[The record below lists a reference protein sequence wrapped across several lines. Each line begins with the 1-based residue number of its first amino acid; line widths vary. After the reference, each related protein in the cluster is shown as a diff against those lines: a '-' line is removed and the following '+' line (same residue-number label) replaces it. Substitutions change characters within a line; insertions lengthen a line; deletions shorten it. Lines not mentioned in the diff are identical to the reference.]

1 MAGDRTIPRLWRDAV
16 AKNTGTAYLVE
27 GADGWQGIS
36 WAEAAERVEL
46 LANGLLA
53 RGVRKG
59 DAFAILARTSLE
71 WALFDFALA
80 HVGAVGAAIYAN
92 SSPRTPATSSSTR
105 RRSGSSARTR
115 RSGEGRGGAGPLPRL
130 QHVLTYAD
138 LPALEDEG
146 RAYREAHP
154 EALDDAVAAIDE
166 EDLFTFIYTSGTT
179 GPPKGCMIRH
189 RNYYV
194 MVSVVDQMPRYID
207 PGDVMLLFLPLAHNF
222 GRLAHLSG
230 PFVGITIAFLP
241 DPLEVARAMPEVRP
255 MIMPSV
261 PRVYEKVHTAV
272 SSAFD
277 DATGVRRKLVDWALG
292 VGREAS
298 ALRAQGRRSPRARV
312 PAPAGR
318 PPRLRE
324 GEGAARWPPADADLR
339 WGAAREGD
347 RRVLRR
353 ARDPDPRGLRPD
365 RVHDGGD
372 DQPHRSVPLR
382 HRRPGAAGLRAPGR
396 RRRRAARQERDG
408 LRRVLQG
415 GRGDGRGARRGRLAP
430 HRRHRDDRR
439 DGFVTITDRKKDI
452 IVTAGGKNI
461 APQNLENDLKTS
473 KYVSQAIVIGD
484 RRPYPAALITL
495 DPVEIGKWAAEQGLD
510 GDVAALATDP
520 KVTEL
525 VAGIVDD
532 VNSERSRYE
541 QLKRFRILD
550 RDFELAQ
557 EELTPTLKLKRRVV
571 LEHFADEVE
580 RLYDTAPAP
589 VVAGSTCPTEV
600 GHQARRPTSV
610 GHRHSGV
617 T

>member
-1 MAGDRTIPRLWRDAV
+1 MAGNRTIPRLWRDAV

-27 GADGWQGIS
+27 GAAGWQEIS
-36 WAEAAERVEL
+36 WADAAERVEL
-46 LANGLLA
+46 MANGLLA

-92 SSPRTPATSSSTR
+92 SSPQD
-105 RRSGSSARTR
+105 ARYIVGHSEAVGILCEDEEQR
-115 RSGEGRGGAGPLPRL
+115 AKIEAGRDTLPRL
-130 QHVLTYAD
+130 EHVLTYAD
-138 LPALEDEG
+138 LPALEGEG

-298 ALRAQGRRSPRARV
+298 ALRAQGTPLPRGLAFRH
-312 PAPAGR
+312 
-318 PPRLRE
+318 RLADRLVFAKVRE
-324 GEGAARWPPADADLR
+324 RLGGPPADADLR
-339 WGAAREGD
+339 WCAAREGD

-353 ARDPDPRGLRPD
+353 AR
-365 RVHDGGD
+365 
-372 DQPHRSVPLR
+372 RS
-382 HRRPGAAGLRAPGR
+382 GSSRA
-396 RRRRAARQERDG
+396 
-408 LRRVLQG
+408 
-415 GRGDGRGARRGRLAP
+415 
-430 HRRHRDDRR
+430 
-439 DGFVTITDRKKDI
+439 
-452 IVTAGGKNI
+452 TA
-461 APQNLENDLKTS
+461 
-473 KYVSQAIVIGD
+473 
-484 RRPYPAALITL
+484 
-495 DPVEIGKWAAEQGLD
+495 
-510 GDVAALATDP
+510 
-520 KVTEL
+520 
-525 VAGIVDD
+525 
-532 VNSERSRYE
+532 
-541 QLKRFRILD
+541 
-550 RDFELAQ
+550 
-557 EELTPTLKLKRRVV
+557 
-571 LEHFADEVE
+571 
-580 RLYDTAPAP
+580 
-589 VVAGSTCPTEV
+589 
-600 GHQARRPTSV
+600 
-610 GHRHSGV
+610 
-617 T
+617 